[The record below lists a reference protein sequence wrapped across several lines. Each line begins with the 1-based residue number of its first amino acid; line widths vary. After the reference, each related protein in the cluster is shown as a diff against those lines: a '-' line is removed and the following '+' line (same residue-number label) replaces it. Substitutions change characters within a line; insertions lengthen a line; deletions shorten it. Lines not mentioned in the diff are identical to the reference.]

1 MENPQAFPNGSATG
15 LSLMPGLTL
24 LPGQFGNASA
34 LPEIPPPNETAK
46 IEAPAW
52 GMPDPTSQDKHH
64 PVRKSI

>member
-1 MENPQAFPNGSATG
+1 
-15 LSLMPGLTL
+15 MPGLTL